1 MLKPAC
7 AAAVTL
13 AACAIAGAVSPSPAQ
28 AAPGMLVGI
37 YDGVQP
43 VTAPETTFPTLVDLR
58 VQVIRLDLRWN
69 EIAPTQPANPTD
81 PADPAYDWNGFDET
95 VMNAAKNK
103 IQVLFTIYG
112 TPAWAQGKAKGVNR
126 APRRMS
132 SLRYFATAAATRYS
146 GTFERD
152 DGGGNTTTLPAVH
165 KWLAWNE
172 PNNPLFLQPQWAK
185 VGKGRFF
192 PVGARTYVGICTAIW
207 SGIHAT
213 HLPGETVACGATA
226 PRGNNSGKNIRPSIS
241 PLAFL
246 KDLKHYGL
254 RGNRFD
260 VYAHHPYYQR
270 PSETPATKPKDR
282 NSVTLGN
289 IGLLTKLIG
298 QLYGNKKLWITEY
311 GYQTNPPDKLFG
323 VSWAK
328 QARYL
333 TQAYAIAR
341 KNPRITMMLWFL
353 LRDEERLGGW
363 QSGLFTATGK
373 KKPAYDAFRRLPH

>member
-1 MLKPAC
+1 
-7 AAAVTL
+7 
-13 AACAIAGAVSPSPAQ
+13 
-28 AAPGMLVGI
+28 MLVGI

-43 VTAPETTFPTLVDLR
+43 VAAPETTFPTLVDLR
-58 VQVIRLDLRWN
+58 VQIIRLDLRWN
-69 EIAPTQPANPTD
+69 EIAAKQPANPTD
-81 PADPAYDWNGFDET
+81 PADPAYDWDGFDDT
-95 VMNAAKNK
+95 VINAAKNH
-103 IQVLFTIYG
+103 IQVLFTIFG
-112 TPAWAQGKAKGVNR
+112 TPAWAQGRLKGVNR
-126 APRRMS
+126 APRRMA
-132 SLRYFATAAATRYS
+132 SLRYFATAAASRYS

-152 DGGGNTTTLPAVH
+152 DGTTLPAVH

-185 VGKGRFF
+185 VGKRLYS
-192 PVGARTYVGICTAIW
+192 PVGAKTYVGICTAIW
-207 SGIHAT
+207 TGIHAT
-213 HLPGETVACGATA
+213 KLFGETVACGATA
-226 PRGNNSGKNIRPSIS
+226 PRGNNSGRNIRPSIS

-270 PSETPATKPKDR
+270 PSETPATRPKDK
-282 NSVTLGN
+282 NSVTMGN
-289 IGLLTKLIG
+289 IGDLTKLLG
-298 QLYGNKKLWITEY
+298 KLYGNKKLWITEY
-311 GYQTNPPDKLFG
+311 GYQTKPPDTLFG
-323 VSWAK
+323 VSWAN
-328 QARYL
+328 QAKYL

-363 QSGLFTATGK
+363 QSGLFTAAGK

>member
-1 MLKPAC
+1 
-7 AAAVTL
+7 
-13 AACAIAGAVSPSPAQ
+13 
-28 AAPGMLVGI
+28 MLVGI

-43 VTAPETTFPTLVDLR
+43 VAAPETTFPTLVDLR

-69 EIAPTQPANPTD
+69 EIATSEPANPTD
-81 PADPAYDWNGFDET
+81 PADPAYDWNGFDQT
-95 VMNAAKNK
+95 VIDAKANN

-126 APRRMS
+126 APRRMA
-132 SLRYFATAAATRYS
+132 SLRYFATAAAARYS
-146 GTFERD
+146 GTFERE
-152 DGGGNTTTLPAVH
+152 DGTTLPAVH

-185 VGKGRFF
+185 VGKGRFY
-192 PVGARTYVGICTAIW
+192 PVGAKTYVGICTAIW
-207 SGIHAT
+207 TGIHASK
-213 HLPGETVACGATA
+213 LPGENVACGATA

-270 PSETPATKPKDR
+270 PSETPGTKPKDR
-282 NSVTLGN
+282 NSVTMGN
-289 IGLLTKLIG
+289 IGELTKLLG
-298 QLYGNKKLWITEY
+298 KLYGNKKLWITEY

-333 TQAYAIAR
+333 TQAYTIAR

-353 LRDEERLGGW
+353 LRDETRLGGW

>member
-1 MLKPAC
+1 LLKPSC
-7 AAAVTL
+7 AAAVIL
-13 AACAIAGAVSPSPAQ
+13 AACAIAGAVSASASR

-43 VTAPETTFPTLVDLR
+43 VAAPETTFPTLVDLR

-69 EIAPTQPANPTD
+69 EIATSEPANPTD
-81 PADPAYDWNGFDET
+81 PADPAYDWNGFDQT
-95 VMNAAKNK
+95 VIDAKANN

-126 APRRMS
+126 APRRMA
-132 SLRYFATAAATRYS
+132 SLRYFATAAAARYS
-146 GTFERD
+146 GTFERE
-152 DGGGNTTTLPAVH
+152 DGTTLPAVH

-185 VGKGRFF
+185 VGKGRFY
-192 PVGARTYVGICTAIW
+192 PVGAKTYVGICTAIW
-207 SGIHAT
+207 TGIHAT
-213 HLPGETVACGATA
+213 ELPGENVACGATA

-270 PSETPATKPKDR
+270 PSETPGTKPKDR
-282 NSVTLGN
+282 NSVTMGN
-289 IGLLTKLIG
+289 IGELTKLLG
-298 QLYGNKKLWITEY
+298 KLYGNKKLWITEY

-333 TQAYAIAR
+333 TQAYTIAR

-353 LRDEERLGGW
+353 LRDETRLGGW

>member
-1 MLKPAC
+1 MLKPVC

-13 AACAIAGAVSPSPAQ
+13 AACAVAGAVSASPSS
-28 AAPGMLVGI
+28 AARGMLVGI

-43 VTAPETTFPTLVDLR
+43 VDSPDTTFPILDDLR
-58 VQVIRLDLRWN
+58 VQVIRLDLRWSD
-69 EIAPTQPANPTD
+69 IARTQPEHPTD

-95 VMNAAKNK
+95 VINAEKNK
-103 IQVLFTIYG
+103 IRVLFTIYS

-126 APRRMS
+126 APRKMA

-146 GTFERD
+146 GSFERD
-152 DGGGNTTTLPAVH
+152 DGTTLPAVRR
-165 KWLAWNE
+165 WLAWNE

-185 VGKGRFF
+185 VGKGLYR

-213 HLPGETVACGATA
+213 KLPGETVGCGATA
-226 PRGNNSGKNIRPSIS
+226 PRGNNSGRNVRPSIS

-282 NSVTLGN
+282 NSVTMGN
-289 IGLLTKLIG
+289 IGELTKLLG
-298 QLYGNKKLWITEY
+298 KLYGNKKLWITEY

-353 LRDEERLGGW
+353 LKDEGRLGGW

>member
-7 AAAVTL
+7 TAAVTL
-13 AACAIAGAVSPSPAQ
+13 AACAIAGTVSPSPSQ

-43 VTAPETTFPTLVDLR
+43 VAAPETTFPTLVDLHVR
-58 VQVIRLDLRWN
+58 IIRLDLRWN
-69 EIAPTQPANPTD
+69 EIARMQPANPTD

-95 VMNAAKNK
+95 VMNAAKNN
-103 IQVLFTIYG
+103 IRVLFTIYG
-112 TPAWAQGKAKGVNR
+112 TPAWAQGKAKGTNR
-126 APRRMS
+126 APHKMS

-152 DGGGNTTTLPAVH
+152 DGTTLPAVRR
-165 KWLAWNE
+165 WLAWNE
-172 PNNPLFLQPQWAK
+172 PNNPLFLQPQWAR
-185 VGKGRFF
+185 VGKSRFY

-213 HLPGETVACGATA
+213 RLPGETVACGATA
-226 PRGNNSGKNIRPSIS
+226 PRGNNSGKNVRPSIS
-241 PLAFL
+241 PMAFL

-254 RGNRFD
+254 RGTRFD

-270 PSETPATKPKDR
+270 PAETPATKPKDR

-289 IGLLTKLIG
+289 IGDLTKLLG
-298 QLYGNKKLWITEY
+298 KLYGNKKLWITEY
-311 GYQTNPPDKLFG
+311 GYQTSPPDKLFG

-353 LRDEERLGGW
+353 LRDETRLSGW